1 MKKMFQ
7 TLIVFAVLAFAG
19 TASAAEVGTA
29 FRITVPFAFTVGMQH
44 LAAGTYLVQETNSGV
59 LLITGE
65 GTGAAV
71 LSMPSAIG
79 KLGVPT
85 GLVFTKNRLVAVQVR
100 GEGTRS
106 VLSHE
111 TSDRGLALSR

>member
-7 TLIVFAVLAFAG
+7 TLSVLAVLAFTG
-19 TASAAEVGTA
+19 TVSAADIGTA
-29 FRITVPFAFTVGMQH
+29 FRITVPFAFTVGTQH
-44 LAAGTYLVQETNSGV
+44 LAAGNYLVQETSSGV

-71 LSMPSAIG
+71 LSMPSAMT

-85 GLVFTKNRLVAVQVR
+85 GLVFTKNQLVAVQVR
-100 GEGTRS
+100 GEGTRA

-111 TSDRGLALSR
+111 VQERGLALSQ